1 MRPAIV
7 AHRGL
12 RSAFPE
18 NTIPAVEAAL
28 ALDLDGVEFDA
39 QLTADNQ
46 VAIVHQETL
55 EPDEAIEQLQLA
67 LRAEGRSWVE
77 QLDAA
82 RIQKLDAGSWLNS
95 SFHSV
100 TVPLLPE
107 LLNIEWGQKRAYLEL
122 KDSKFFRAQDADHF
136 VSRFVDAL
144 SPSVGQFIDQGGFLS
159 FVSFRTELLEAV
171 GNRFP
176 KQERVLDIWFDKR
189 GQHDE
194 VFGLLKR
201 CRAGTLCLPD
211 VLLLEDPSWLERCRD
226 SGHRCFTYP
235 ISPAK
240 GEDEDCWSATACLST
255 WEQLCSLQIDG
266 IITDFAAELCAWL
279 DR

>member
-1 MRPAIV
+1 MRPAII

-12 RSAFPE
+12 RSVYPE

-46 VAIVHQETL
+46 VVIVHQETL
-55 EPDEAIEQLQLA
+55 EPDEAIQQLQLA
-67 LRAEGRSWVE
+67 RRAEGRSWVE
-77 QLDAA
+77 QLEAA
-82 RIQKLDAGSWLNS
+82 RIQQVDAGSWLNKT
-95 SFHSV
+95 FHSV
-100 TVPLLPE
+100 KVPLLQE
-107 LLNIEWGQKRAYLEL
+107 LLAIQWEQKTAYLEL
-122 KDSKFFRAQDADHF
+122 KDSQYFRVHDSHNF

-144 SPSVGQFIDQGGFLS
+144 SPSIEQFIERGNALS
-159 FVSFRTELLEAV
+159 FVSFRPELLQAV

-194 VFGLLKR
+194 VMRSLEQCQAR
-201 CRAGTLCLPD
+201 TLCLPD
-211 VLLLEDPSWLERCRD
+211 VLLLEDPSWLERCRKD
-226 SGHRCFTYP
+226 GHRCFTYP
-235 ISPAK
+235 VSPAK
-240 GEDEDCWSATACLST
+240 GEDEDCWTASACLST
-255 WEQLCSLQIDG
+255 WEQLCSFGVDG

-279 DR
+279 KP